1 MSWKRKLV
9 GYILIGATAFG
20 IGYGVKAAIS
30 EKKPDYSEIKVAKGF
45 YQNADIELNK
55 IVNENN
61 ELEIYLENEGVK
73 IQLRDDLLLGNN
85 RFVYDGLEK
94 GLEKDPK
101 SNENILDNMFQDAYN
116 LKLLANQGNKV
127 KEGCV
132 SPSDIKIKFNETS
145 EGDYLSIEN
154 KLTNENLPITKN
166 SDFIQVGTFEY
177 QYEYFKDLA
186 IDKASDKY
194 DSFIEKFKDIF
205 PIIGGL
211 IGWGS

>member
-1 MSWKRKLV
+1 MSWKTKLV
-9 GYILIGATAFG
+9 SYVLIGAAFFG
-20 IGYGVKAAIS
+20 IGYGVKAAIL

-45 YQNADIELNK
+45 YQNLDIELNK

-94 GLEKDPK
+94 RLEKDPK
-101 SNENILDNMFQDAYN
+101 SNENILDNMFQDAYD
-116 LKLLANQGNKV
+116 LKLLANEGNKV
-127 KEGCV
+127 KEYCV

-166 SDFIQVGTFEY
+166 GDFIQVGTFEY

-205 PIIGGL
+205 PMIGGL